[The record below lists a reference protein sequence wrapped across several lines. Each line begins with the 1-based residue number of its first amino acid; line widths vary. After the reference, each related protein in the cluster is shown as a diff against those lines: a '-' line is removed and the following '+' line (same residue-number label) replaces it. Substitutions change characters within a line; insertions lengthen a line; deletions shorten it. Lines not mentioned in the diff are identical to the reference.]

1 MGWGRGVTWPA
12 MEEMWRIDFGG
23 RGGGLGVVVVGGF
36 LLGEEERKWERASW
50 VVRIGWV
57 RLMSRVE

>member
-1 MGWGRGVTWPA
+1 MGAGRGVVCPA

-23 RGGGLGVVVVGGF
+23 LGFGVVVVVESF
-36 LLGEEERKWERASW
+36 LGEWERKWERASW

-57 RLMSRVE
+57 RFMSRRA

>member
-1 MGWGRGVTWPA
+1 MGPGRGDVWPA

-23 RGGGLGVVVVGGF
+23 RGLLVLVES
-36 LLGEEERKWERASW
+36 LGEWERKWERASW

-57 RLMSRVE
+57 RFMSRME